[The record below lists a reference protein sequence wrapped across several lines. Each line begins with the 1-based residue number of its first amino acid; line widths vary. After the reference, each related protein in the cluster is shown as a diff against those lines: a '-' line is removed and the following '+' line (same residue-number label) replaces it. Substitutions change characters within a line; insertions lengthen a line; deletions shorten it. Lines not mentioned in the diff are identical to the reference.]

1 MYWMDRQVD
10 MRIRWASAPSLTTSH
25 CCLSL
30 RRPCSLLASGQAH
43 GYTLNLVF
51 RATASPRLLRA
62 PPHGEQLLRSRLL
75 LLLPEAPHDAQW
87 PQGQE
92 LGMLLAFCDQ
102 FFRQLPPRLRNAGAR
117 WPLLARLLAD
127 WPTGCLQLAW
137 TGRVR
142 PQPADCSVL
151 PPPPASCPTSSLSL
165 GAWRP
170 KAG

>member
-1 MYWMDRQVD
+1 MEDSDMYWMDRQVD

-92 LGMLLAFCDQ
+92 LGMLLAFCEE
-102 FFRQLPPRLRNAGAR
+102 RTVVSRVMGIMM
-117 WPLLARLLAD
+117 LLARSRGTE
-127 WPTGCLQLAW
+127 TGNP
-137 TGRVR
+137 GY
-142 PQPADCSVL
+142 PAPPRSSSGLHL
-151 PPPPASCPTSSLSL
+151 P
-165 GAWRP
+165 
-170 KAG
+170 